1 MTKHPWLRRLV
12 IALAVCVVVVVAFV
26 AFLLLFQ
33 PTLNLSPFK
42 GLLEAQL
49 TGLTG
54 VPVTLEELFL
64 KTSLEPRVEIRELHM
79 ADLAGVET
87 AQLQIELIPLLK
99 RHISIDSLKLDQV
112 TVQVRP
118 TLELVREWLSR
129 DVRPKSPYRVDALEN
144 LEFDRVQLNVTD
156 DLGVDRRL
164 VIDECDGG
172 ITRGSSLKLE
182 ARGSFDDEALQFE
195 AGGPT
200 LEEILTPD
208 STLPLEAALDIAG
221 ARLSLEGALT
231 RQTNPPTLAL
241 EFSLEGDDLETTL
254 ATAGVRVPALGPFRL
269 HGDMSRSQGPVQ
281 LSQLEGRI
289 GEAELS
295 GDLQLSFENDR
306 LALEGSLDTG
316 RIDIRPWLDLPP
328 PGDDPATQ
336 AVGEQRIFDRPIPV
350 EPLGNVLT
358 AMDVDLALRIEGF
371 EGLPTTVEELN
382 GRLLLQ
388 DGRLTLPYEL
398 QLAEAPVRVQAEI
411 TTAGNSLELALD
423 LSSARFPLEQLSVDL
438 GQGLTTG
445 TVGQVHLMASSSGDT
460 IGDLLNQLVLEL
472 ETSDAQIRFSSP
484 DKEKKVDLVLTQL
497 ELRRAPEL
505 PVQIELDG
513 DLKGYPYRI
522 ELKGQ
527 ASKDWESKE
536 PWPFTLVS
544 EGLGGKTS
552 IEGSVSFEPDDFFLE
567 LELDVTGDR
576 IGDLEPW
583 WGVPA
588 DADHS
593 YQAHGN
599 LIVDPKRR
607 ELHLDTLRVGQTTAT
622 LTLQVPPVKG
632 SPILVDLDASIVA
645 FDELVSLISAEEE
658 KLSSNP
664 VLTVDVPIW
673 PEQLPLP
680 DARAHLE
687 LDRVIRDSE
696 ELADFSNVVVDAVV
710 SQSHLKR
717 VAFSGRADEASYR
730 GELDL
735 DWGTDPPEMSLDLS
749 GEATDLGRL
758 VPLEEVAPN
767 FVVRAQRF
775 DLKVSGAA
783 ETLRQMLD
791 EGITISGR
799 AEDVFVSAPSLDEEV
814 PLELTLGQAAISES
828 PGKPLQVTADGHLW
842 EWPVDLQLTLHNKD
856 KAGLDDNHF
865 PVDMVLSMGDARL
878 ETKAVLTPPVT
889 PDNLD
894 LDFSLTAER
903 VSSFEPFT
911 GHRISEVG
919 PVAASGELV
928 IRPDNYAL
936 EAFSLEVGES
946 DVNGKISLDLTG
958 GRPRL
963 DADLSSQRVH
973 LAELFAHT
981 WAPGEDQ
988 GGTEEGSEE
997 AEKISSEQDDESW
1010 LEKLQSSRL
1019 AKMDLDIDLQ
1029 SEDIYWGGETG
1040 GGGQIQI
1047 RSEEGRLAF
1056 GPFHLVLA
1064 DGSVGGN
1071 VVVQADSGLLDAD
1084 IELTVNDVE
1093 YGPLLGY
1100 LNPEA
1105 EGDGRIDLE
1114 THLVTSGVPVG
1125 QLITEATG
1133 DFRFVVFPHDLDTTV
1148 LDFWGAGL
1156 FRSMFSVVDPT
1167 DESVVNCI
1175 TGSFP
1180 MADGLMTAETFW
1192 FDTSRIR
1199 ARGKGSIDLE
1209 QMTVDMT
1216 LRPRPKK
1223 RTFLTLATPAKIK
1236 GPVENPKIS
1245 LSKGG
1250 LAGTAFRIY
1259 MWWLTIYTQVI
1270 KKPLP
1275 TDGSDVCFLPPPPE
1289 TIESPLSEATTPP
1302 N

>member
-1 MTKHPWLRRLV
+1 M
-12 IALAVCVVVVVAFV
+12 ICVGLVVAFV
-26 AFLLLFQ
+26 ASLLVFQ
-33 PTLNLSPFK
+33 PTLNLSPFRRI
-42 GLLEAQL
+42 LEAQL

-54 VPVTLEELFL
+54 ASITLEELYV
-64 KTSLEPRVEIRELHM
+64 KTSLQP
-79 ADLAGVET
+79 GVEVRDLRLAET
-87 AQLQIELIPLLK
+87 ASVETTQLQIELIPLLK

-112 TVQVRP
+112 TVQLRP
-118 TLELVREWLSR
+118 TLELVKSWIGQE
-129 DVRPKSPYRVDALEN
+129 DRPKSPYRVDALEN

-156 DLGVDRRL
+156 EQGDNHRL
-164 VIDECDGG
+164 TIDELDGS
-172 ITRGSSLKLE
+172 ITRSSPLKLE
-182 ARGSFDDEALQFE
+182 ARGNFNGLPLKFE

-200 LEEILTPD
+200 LDELFARASP
-208 STLPLEAALDIAG
+208 LPLAAALEIAE
-221 ARLSLEGALT
+221 ARVSAEGTLSKKPEHFDLTFDFTLEGGDLT
-231 RQTNPPTLAL
+231 ATLA
-241 EFSLEGDDLETTL
+241 
-254 ATAGVRVPALGPFRL
+254 AAGVEVPSLGPFQL
-269 HGDMSRSQGPVQ
+269 QGSLTHSGGPIQ
-281 LSQLEGRI
+281 LSALEGQI
-289 GEAELS
+289 DDTAIS
-295 GDLQLSFENDR
+295 ADLQLSFENEKAV
-306 LALEGSLDTG
+306 LAGKLQTG
-316 RIDIRPWLDLPP
+316 RIDLQPWLEPKTAE
-328 PGDDPATQ
+328 GDPSFEETGS
-336 AVGEQRIFDRPIPV
+336 VERLFDRSLPV
-350 EPLGNVLT
+350 EPMERALT
-358 AMDVDLALRIEGF
+358 AMDLDLEVTID
-371 EGLPTTVEELN
+371 GLDGLATTVEQLTGSPN
-382 GRLLLQ
+382 LQ
-388 DGRLTLPYEL
+388 DGRLTLPYGL
-398 QLAEAPVRVQAEI
+398 QMAGAPIQGQVEVASTSGR
-411 TTAGNSLELALD
+411 LELALD
-423 LSSARFPLEQLSVDL
+423 LTSSTLPLDQLMDDL
-438 GQGLTTG
+438 GRGLTTG
-445 TVGQVHLMASSSGDT
+445 TVGEVRLSASSSGDT
-460 IGDLLNQLVLEL
+460 PGDLINQLAFDL
-472 ETSDAQIRFSSP
+472 ETGDAKLQFRSA
-484 DKEKKVDLVLTQL
+484 DNDRQVDLVLTRM
-497 ELRRAPEL
+497 ELSRSADKPIRATL
-505 PVQIELDG
+505 NG
-513 DLKGYPYRI
+513 DLRGYPYRI
-522 ELKGQ
+522 DLEGKET
-527 ASKDWESKE
+527 KDWGSDD
-536 PWPFTLVS
+536 PWPFTLTADALR
-544 EGLGGKTS
+544 GRTY
-552 IEGSVSFEPDDFFLE
+552 IEGHLSVEPGELSLD
-567 LELDVTGDR
+567 LELDISGDR

-607 ELHLDTLRVGQTTAT
+607 ELHLDTLRIGQTTTA
-622 LTLQVPPVKG
+622 LSLQVPPQKG

-687 LDRVIRDSE
+687 LDRVVRDSE

-710 SQSHLKR
+710 SQSRLKR

-814 PLELTLGQAAISES
+814 PLELTLDQAAISES

-865 PVDMVLSMGDARL
+865 PFDMVLSMGDARL

-911 GHRISEVG
+911 GHRLSEVG

-946 DVNGKISLDLTG
+946 DVNGKVSLDLTG

-963 DADLSSQRVH
+963 SADLSSQRVH
-973 LAELFAHT
+973 LAELFAHA
-981 WAPGEDQ
+981 WAPDEDQ
-988 GGTEEGSEE
+988 GETEEGSEE
-997 AEKISSEQDDESW
+997 AEKTSSEQDEESW

-1056 GPFHLVLA
+1056 GPFHLALA
-1064 DGSVGGN
+1064 DGTVGGN
-1071 VVVQADSGLLDAD
+1071 VVVEADSGLLDAD
-1084 IELTVNDVE
+1084 IELTVDDVE

-1114 THLVTSGVPVG
+1114 THLVTPSVPADQIV
-1125 QLITEATG
+1125 TATGG
-1133 DFRFVVFPHDLDTTV
+1133 DFRLALFPRDIDTT
-1148 LDFWGAGL
+1148 LLSLWGAGL
-1156 FRSMFSVVDPT
+1156 MRSMVRVVDPT
-1167 DESVVNCI
+1167 DESVLNCMVG
-1175 TGSFP
+1175 TFSVAEGQ
-1180 MADGLMTAETFW
+1180 MTVEEFW
-1192 FDTSRIR
+1192 FDTSSIR
-1199 ARGKGSIDLE
+1199 ARGKGSINLE
-1209 QMTVDMT
+1209 DMTLNMT

-1236 GPVENPKIS
+1236 GPLADPSIS
-1245 LSKGG
+1245 LTKGG
-1250 LAGTAFRIY
+1250 LVGTAFRIY
-1259 MWWLTIYTQVI
+1259 MWWLTIYTQVL

-1289 TIESPLSEATTPP
+1289 TVERPTGESAQPP
-1302 N
+1302 GH